1 MIEAKLKVLV
11 NLNQLYWAPVWGESL
26 YKSITFFIH
35 IASME
40 EFLIQILKRNTS
52 QPLTTWEQKNSFS
65 FFDLGSY
72 IITSISN
79 DAHNKPQLSN
89 HFNAGVQDFGTT
101 LISSMLSVKL
111 QLCKT
116 EQVRSSIYSKG
127 RKDRRRD
134 CNKNLLD
141 VQVTSHSP

>member
-1 MIEAKLKVLV
+1 M
-11 NLNQLYWAPVWGESL
+11 
-26 YKSITFFIH
+26 
-35 IASME
+35 
-40 EFLIQILKRNTS
+40 
-52 QPLTTWEQKNSFS
+52 
-65 FFDLGSY
+65 
-72 IITSISN
+72 
-79 DAHNKPQLSN
+79 
-89 HFNAGVQDFGTT
+89 QDFGTT

-116 EQVRSSIYSKG
+116 EQVRSGIYSKG

>member
-1 MIEAKLKVLV
+1 
-11 NLNQLYWAPVWGESL
+11 
-26 YKSITFFIH
+26 
-35 IASME
+35 ME

-52 QPLTTWEQKNSFS
+52 QPLITGEQKNSFS

-79 DAHNKPQLSN
+79 DAHKQLSN

-111 QLCKT
+111 QLCKA

-127 RKDRRRD
+127 RKDRRID

>member
-1 MIEAKLKVLV
+1 M
-11 NLNQLYWAPVWGESL
+11 
-26 YKSITFFIH
+26 H

-52 QPLTTWEQKNSFS
+52 QLLITGEQKNSFS

-79 DAHNKPQLSN
+79 DAHQKPQLPN
-89 HFNAGVQDFGTT
+89 HFNVGVQDFGTI
-101 LISSMLSVKL
+101 LISSMRTVKL

-127 RKDRRRD
+127 RKYRRRD
-134 CNKNLLD
+134 LNKNLLD
-141 VQVTSHSP
+141 VQVTGHSP

>member
-1 MIEAKLKVLV
+1 
-11 NLNQLYWAPVWGESL
+11 
-26 YKSITFFIH
+26 
-35 IASME
+35 ME
-40 EFLIQILKRNTS
+40 KFLIQILKRNTS
-52 QPLTTWEQKNSFS
+52 QPLTTGEQKNSFS

-79 DAHNKPQLSN
+79 DAHKKPQLSN

-116 EQVRSSIYSKG
+116 EQVRSSIYSRE

>member
-1 MIEAKLKVLV
+1 
-11 NLNQLYWAPVWGESL
+11 
-26 YKSITFFIH
+26 
-35 IASME
+35 ME
-40 EFLIQILKRNTS
+40 ELLIQILKRNTS
-52 QPLTTWEQKNSFS
+52 QPLTTGEQKNSFS

-79 DAHNKPQLSN
+79 DAHKKLQLSN

-116 EQVRSSIYSKG
+116 EQVRSSIYSRE

>member
-1 MIEAKLKVLV
+1 
-11 NLNQLYWAPVWGESL
+11 
-26 YKSITFFIH
+26 
-35 IASME
+35 ME
-40 EFLIQILKRNTS
+40 ESTTS
-52 QPLTTWEQKNSFS
+52 QPLTTGEQKNSFS

-79 DAHNKPQLSN
+79 DAHKKPQLSN

-116 EQVRSSIYSKG
+116 EQVRSSIYSRE
-127 RKDRRRD
+127 RKDRRD